1 MRFTAAFFLNFKN
14 VYVFSKKLKM
24 LCAVFLMRFSVAD
37 YSSMYVVV
45 GEGNRLTHR
54 KIVYIDMCA

>member
-1 MRFTAAFFLNFKN
+1 M
-14 VYVFSKKLKM
+14 YMYYQSKQ
-24 LCAVFLMRFSVAD
+24 FSVVD

-45 GEGNRLTHR
+45 GEGNQLTHC